1 MKNLEMEAQEREI
14 LFIKG
19 EEERRKIFDKLYREQ
34 DELKEIEIKDHFEA
48 REVKLNDFR
57 NQAFFDETD
66 NDGKI
71 AVKHGHNDDST
82 DDEFFEMPLPAPP
95 NKKTPSDENE
105 DVLSRES
112 SSGKMQGTPK
122 VENTSSVFTFPPVTR
137 PETRPHFYTS
147 QLPPD
152 PHRPPSL
159 SELISAEKPDPALTP
174 PVKIYR
180 QSDL

>member
-1 MKNLEMEAQEREI
+1 MEAQEREI

-19 EEERRKIFDKLYREQ
+19 EEERRRIFDKLYREQ
-34 DELKEIEIKDHFEA
+34 DEQKEIEIKEHFEA
-48 REVKLNDFR
+48 QEVKSNDFR
-57 NQAFFDETD
+57 NQAFFDEMD
-66 NDGKI
+66 NDGK
-71 AVKHGHNDDST
+71 AALKDQYHDDST
-82 DDEFFEMPLPAPP
+82 DDEFFEMPLPPPP
-95 NKKTPSDENE
+95 NKKTSTDEDE
-105 DVLSRES
+105 GVLSIAS
-112 SSGKMQGTPK
+112 SSGRMQGTPK
-122 VENTSSVFTFPPVTR
+122 VENTPSVFTFPTVTR

-159 SELISAEKPDPALTP
+159 SELISAEQPDPALTS